1 MMVLAGMKFGISL
14 SAFSM
19 RRGNSRR
26 MRVAFKSYLPFV
38 LVVLAGFAVAA
49 YFVRPAPPSSI
60 RMATGAPGGTYAALG
75 EQYKAALAVD
85 GIEVELVESSGSL
98 DNLRRL
104 TNDEQSVDIAF
115 LQGGIGNKD
124 DHPNLVSLASL
135 YPEPLWLFVR
145 ADKRPST
152 SRGFAGFRIAIGAKG
167 SGTSDLVR
175 NLLSLS
181 YDDDALERHYIG
193 GEQAAKALV
202 VGDIDA
208 AAFVGGYAPVI
219 RDLVTTPGI
228 ELAALPHTQAFSRL
242 YQFLSVET
250 LPEGIIDPKKNI
262 PPGTVSLLAT
272 TANLVAHDD
281 LHPAI
286 ASLLLQAARK
296 IHGGGGLF
304 SAPGEFPSPR
314 YADFPVSDDAA
325 RYFDDGPGFLHQYLP
340 FWAANLVQ
348 RLIVLLIPI
357 ATVLLPF
364 VRFAPPF
371 LRWRVRRRIYRWYE
385 NVRVAEAAARAD
397 PSDVGRVRIM
407 ETLDE
412 LQAEV
417 GSIEVP
423 LGYTDQL
430 YQLRLH
436 IRFVRQVIE
445 NEELAATV

>member
-1 MMVLAGMKFGISL
+1 
-14 SAFSM
+14 M
-19 RRGNSRR
+19 RSGDSRR
-26 MRVAFKSYLPFV
+26 VRAAFKSYLPFV

-49 YFVRPAPPSSI
+49 YFVRPAPPSNI

-75 EQYKAALAVD
+75 KQYKAALAVD

-98 DNLRRL
+98 DNLQRL
-104 TNDEQSVDIAF
+104 TNDDDRVDIAF

-145 ADKRPST
+145 VDKRPSP
-152 SRGFAGFRIAIGAKG
+152 SRGLTGFRIAIGAKG

-175 NLLSLS
+175 NLLSMS
-181 YDDDALERHYIG
+181 YDDDALERYYLG

-202 VGDIDA
+202 AGDIDA

-219 RDLVTTPGI
+219 RELVTTPGI
-228 ELAALPHTQAFSRL
+228 ELAALPHTEAFSRL
-242 YQFLSVET
+242 YHFLSVET
-250 LPEGIIDPKKNI
+250 LPEGIIDPRQNI

-272 TANLVAHDD
+272 TANLVAHDN

-325 RYFDDGPGFLHQYLP
+325 RYFENGPGFLHQYLP

-385 NVRVAEAAARAD
+385 NVRVAEAAARAET
-397 PSDVGRVRIM
+397 SDVERARIL
-407 ETLDE
+407 EILYE

-417 GSIEVP
+417 GGIEVP

-436 IRFVRQVIE
+436 IRFVRQLIE
-445 NEELAATV
+445 NRELTATKSV